1 MLNWIAAHILT
12 MFWSMFTLAV
22 VVCAAAV
29 ILEYRVQ
36 RKMRDCWER
45 DDRKETTLMPSAVT
59 PRGSRLPGEAP
70 RAESSSRT
78 SATTL
83 QARPGLSR
91 G

>member
-1 MLNWIAAHILT
+1 MLNWIAAHILA
-12 MFWSMFTLAV
+12 MFWSMFTLAF

-36 RKMRDCWER
+36 RKMDCWKR
-45 DDRKETTLMPSAVT
+45 DDRKETMLPSTVT
-59 PRGSRLPGEAP
+59 PRGSRLLGEAP
-70 RAESSSRT
+70 RAEASSRT